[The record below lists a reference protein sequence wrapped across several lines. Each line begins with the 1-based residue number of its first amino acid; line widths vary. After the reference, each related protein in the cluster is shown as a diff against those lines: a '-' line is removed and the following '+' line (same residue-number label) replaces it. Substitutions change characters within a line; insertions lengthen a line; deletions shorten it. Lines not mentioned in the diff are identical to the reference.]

1 MTDPKRGERPASTG
15 SRRADAVA
23 NRAKV
28 VAAART
34 AFAAEGL
41 TVSLDEIARRAGVGA
56 GTVHR
61 HFRTKAELVDTV
73 LAAAVE
79 DLVAAANSAAASDDA
94 GGALREFL
102 VRLVTEGAA
111 AHELAARLQ
120 AGASGPDAAGMRAG
134 VSDPGAAVS
143 GAVAELDRA
152 MSLLLSRAHEA
163 GAVRGDIND
172 RDLAAI
178 VAAAHAAYTHP
189 AGGDRAVLLV
199 LRALD

>member
-1 MTDPKRGERPASTG
+1 MVDAKRGERPGSTG
-15 SRRADAVA
+15 PRRADAVA
-23 NRAKV
+23 NRVKV
-28 VAAART
+28 VAAARE
-34 AFAAEGL
+34 AFATEGL
-41 TVSLDEIARRAGVGA
+41 AVSLDEIARRAGVGA

-79 DLVAAANSAAASDDA
+79 DLVVEARSHVASEDA
-94 GGALREFL
+94 GEALRDFL

-120 AGASGPDAAGMRAG
+120 VGAGDVEAAMSGP
-134 VSDPGAAVS
+134 
-143 GAVAELDRA
+143 VAELDRT
-152 MSLLLSRAHEA
+152 LGVLLSRARDA
-163 GAVRGDIND
+163 GAVRRDLDD

-178 VAAAHAAYTHP
+178 VAAAHAAYVHP
-189 AGGDRAVLLV
+189 TGGDRAMMLV

>member
-1 MTDPKRGERPASTG
+1 MTDPKRGARPASTG
-15 SRRADAVA
+15 PRRADAVA

-28 VAAART
+28 VAAARE
-34 AFAAEGL
+34 AFVAEGL

-79 DLVAAANSAAASDDA
+79 DLVVAANSYAASDDA
-94 GGALREFL
+94 GGALRDFL
-102 VRLVTEGAA
+102 VRLVTDGAA

-120 AGASGPDAAGMRAG
+120 VDASN
-134 VSDPGAAVS
+134 VEAAVS
-143 GAVAELDRA
+143 GPVAELDRA
-152 MSLLLSRAHEA
+152 MGLLLSRARDA
-163 GAVRGDIND
+163 GAVRRDLDD

-178 VAAAHAAYTHP
+178 VAAAHAAYVHP
-189 AGGDRAVLLV
+189 TGGDRAMMLV

>member
-28 VAAART
+28 IAAART
-34 AFAAEGL
+34 AFEAEGL
-41 TVSLDEIARRAGVGA
+41 SVSLDEIARRAGVGA

-79 DLVAAANSAAASDDA
+79 DLVAAANSAATSTDP
-94 GGALREFL
+94 GGALRDFL
-102 VRLVTEGAA
+102 VTLVTDGAA

-120 AGASGPDAAGMRAG
+120 ADAT
-134 VSDPGAAVS
+134 AVS
-143 GAVAELDRA
+143 GPVAELDRA

-163 GAVRGDIND
+163 GAVRRDIDD

-178 VAAAHAAYTHP
+178 VAAAHAAYVHP

-199 LRALD
+199 LRALDQ

>member
-1 MTDPKRGERPASTG
+1 MTDHKRGVRPASTG
-15 SRRADAVA
+15 YRRKDAVA

-28 VAAART
+28 VAAARA
-34 AFAAEGL
+34 AFEAEGL
-41 TVSLDEIARRAGVGA
+41 SVSLDEIARRAGVGA

-79 DLVAAANSAAASDDA
+79 DLVVTANAAAESDDP
-94 GGALREFL
+94 GVALRDFL

-120 AGASGPDAAGMRAG
+120 VGAGNVDAAVAG
-134 VSDPGAAVS
+134 P
-143 GAVAELDRA
+143 VAELDRA
-152 MSLLLSRAHEA
+152 MGLLLSRARDA
-163 GAVRGDIND
+163 GVVRPDIDD

-178 VAAAHAAYTHP
+178 VAAAHAAYVHP
-189 AGGDRAVLLV
+189 TGGDHALMLV
-199 LRALD
+199 LRSIEASS

>member
-15 SRRADAVA
+15 PRRADAVA

-28 VAAART
+28 VAAARE
-34 AFAAEGL
+34 AFVADGL
-41 TVSLDEIARRAGVGA
+41 SVSLDEIARRAGVGA

-73 LAAAVE
+73 LAAAVG
-79 DLVAAANSAAASDDA
+79 DLVVAANEAAGSDDA
-94 GGALREFL
+94 GGALRDFL

-120 AGASGPDAAGMRAG
+120 VDAGSVEGP
-134 VSDPGAAVS
+134 
-143 GAVAELDRA
+143 VAELDRA
-152 MSLLLSRAHEA
+152 MGLLLSRARDAE
-163 GAVRGDIND
+163 AVRRDLD
-172 RDLAAI
+172 ERDLAAI
-178 VAAAHAAYTHP
+178 VAAAHAAYVHP
-189 AGGDRAVLLV
+189 TGGDRAMKLV